1 MNLTHSIGNNIHD
14 SKNENINIWISQIES
29 DYKLAMSVDCVIF
42 GYTEADLYVALINC
56 NMPPYEGKLSLVG
69 DLLKD
74 TEDLESSA
82 YRIVKQRTGLENVYL
97 EQVQSFSK
105 IGRHPLGR
113 VVTTAFYSLLKIDD
127 YKKLIP
133 KNCPLV
139 WKKVNEVCD
148 LAFDHDEIFEV
159 CLSKLRKQMK
169 EHPVGFNLLPMK
181 FTLNQLQQLYEVVL
195 GIEFDKRNF
204 RRKLKNL
211 DIIKDEKETEK
222 DVPHRPAKLYSF
234 DVKKYETNNSLVK
247 LA

>member
-1 MNLTHSIGNNIHD
+1 MNVIHSRGGNAAESND
-14 SKNENINIWISQIES
+14 ENINIWISQIES

-42 GYTEADLYVALINC
+42 GYNEADLFVALIKC

-74 TEDLESSA
+74 TEDLETA
-82 YRIVKQRTGLENVYL
+82 AQRIVKQRTGLEEVYL

-127 YKKLIP
+127 YLKFIP
-133 KNCPLV
+133 ENCPLI
-139 WKKVNEVCD
+139 WKKVNEVSN
-148 LAFDHDEIFEV
+148 LAFDHDEIFDV
-159 CLSKLRKQMK
+159 CLTKLRKQIK
-169 EHPVGFNLLPMK
+169 EHPVGFSLLPMK
-181 FTLNQLQQLYEVVL
+181 FTLNQLQQLYEVIL

-234 DVKKYETNNSLVK
+234 DIEKYESNNSL
-247 LA
+247 LNLG

>member
-1 MNLTHSIGNNIHD
+1 MNVIQGIGKNLPN
-14 SKNENINIWISQIES
+14 SSNENINIWISQIES
-29 DYKLAMSVDCVIF
+29 EYKLAMSVDCVIF
-42 GYTEADLYVALINC
+42 GYTEADLYVALIEC

-74 TEDLESSA
+74 TEDLDTA
-82 YRIVKQRTGLENVYL
+82 ANRIVKQRTGLENVYL

-127 YKKLIP
+127 YLKDMP

-139 WKKVNEVCD
+139 WKKVNEAKD

-159 CLSKLRKQMK
+159 CLSKLRKQIK
-169 EHPVGFNLLPMK
+169 EHPVGFSLLPIK
-181 FTLNQLQQLYEVVL
+181 FTLNQLQQLYEVIL
-195 GIEFDKRNF
+195 DIEFDKRNF

-234 DVKKYETNNSLVK
+234 DLRKYEINNNVIK
-247 LA
+247 LG

>member
-1 MNLTHSIGNNIHD
+1 MNVIHATTKNI
-14 SKNENINIWISQIES
+14 SKSNEENINTWISQIETE
-29 DYKLAMSVDCVIF
+29 YKLAMSVDCVIF
-42 GYTEADLYVALINC
+42 GYSEADLYVALINC

-74 TEDLESSA
+74 TEDLETAA

-105 IGRHPLGR
+105 IERHPLGR

-127 YKKLIP
+127 YKKFIP
-133 KNCPLV
+133 KNCPLI
-139 WKKVNEVCD
+139 WKKVNEVSD

-159 CLSKLRKQMK
+159 CLLKLRKQIR
-169 EHPVGFNLLPMK
+169 EHPVGFNLLPTK

-195 GIEFDKRNF
+195 GTEFDKRNF

-211 DIIKDEKETEK
+211 DIIKDEKEVEK
-222 DVPHRPAKLYSF
+222 DVSHRPAKLYSF
-234 DVKKYETNNSLVK
+234 DQRKYDTNNNLIK
-247 LA
+247 LS